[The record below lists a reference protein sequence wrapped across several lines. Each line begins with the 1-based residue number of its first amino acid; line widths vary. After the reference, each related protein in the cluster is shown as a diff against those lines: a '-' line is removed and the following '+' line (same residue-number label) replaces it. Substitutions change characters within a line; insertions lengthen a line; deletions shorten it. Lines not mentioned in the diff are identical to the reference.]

1 MSVDLERRRKKDP
14 FLSLSPIPDSMNGR
28 EHAAG
33 NRWSAGEPN
42 AATTADREEQHRHL
56 LSAAPFRSSP
66 PSTLLPHHPTAP
78 PTSFTMSQ
86 DYDEF
91 EFEYTKVSKSTR
103 VINTPGT
110 KKSQPTPSEPLNR
123 LLYGKDLSEYANIPI
138 DDLLNQLTEEELE
151 ELGNEVDPDDPHV
164 PPSLRC
170 KEQTKKAATGPLDR
184 QKLLSYLKKYAM
196 EQEDWPENK
205 PFEIGTK
212 RGKVWIPK
220 ETPRTAE
227 DDDKIVLDLD
237 EEQTLTG
244 ASDADL
250 VDLAGILGLHSMM
263 NQDQYYASITNKG
276 QTGGAKFD
284 SVVKAAQPKRV
295 VPNLPDNDTDI
306 SKTTQQV
313 IDNDPALK
321 DLNWNNIKHIPR
333 ENFKK
338 LFDGMKNNTNLERVS
353 LSNTGLTD
361 GPAQKLA
368 EAIRENK
375 NLLVVNVES
384 NFISG
389 AMIREIMK
397 AINANQSVLE
407 FRACNQRPQI
417 MGNRVEMEV
426 AKLVE
431 QNHSLLRLGLNFDVP
446 DARLRVVNKLQQNS
460 DSSE

>member
-1 MSVDLERRRKKDP
+1 MHSDSLP
-14 FLSLSPIPDSMNGR
+14 YLHFLSSFF
-28 EHAAG
+28 
-33 NRWSAGEPN
+33 
-42 AATTADREEQHRHL
+42 T
-56 LSAAPFRSSP
+56 
-66 PSTLLPHHPTAP
+66 ST
-78 PTSFTMSQ
+78 
-86 DYDEF
+86 
-91 EFEYTKVSKSTR
+91 
-103 VINTPGT
+103 
-110 KKSQPTPSEPLNR
+110 
-123 LLYGKDLSEYANIPI
+123 
-138 DDLLNQLTEEELE
+138 
-151 ELGNEVDPDDPHV
+151 
-164 PPSLRC
+164 
-170 KEQTKKAATGPLDR
+170 
-184 QKLLSYLKKYAM
+184 
-196 EQEDWPENK
+196 
-205 PFEIGTK
+205 
-212 RGKVWIPK
+212 GKVYIPK
-220 ETPRTAE
+220 ETPRTSE

-284 SVVKAAQPKRV
+284 SVVKSAKPKKM

-313 IDNDPALK
+313 IDNDPSLK

-333 ENFKK
+333 DNFKK

-431 QNHSLLRLGLNFDVP
+431 QNHTLLRLGLNFDVP

-460 DSSE
+460 DNSEYHVFATINFY